1 MIFNK
6 GISFDSSGFILIEV
20 NKLDIEQNNHINIQ
34 QTKNF
39 LSRTILNKL
48 NCILNFN
55 NKSKHLIK
63 NLSYF
68 LNKSGIT
75 LRNSAYEK

>member
-39 LSRTILNKL
+39 LRRTILNKL
-48 NCILNFN
+48 NWI
-55 NKSKHLIK
+55 
-63 NLSYF
+63 
-68 LNKSGIT
+68 
-75 LRNSAYEK
+75 

>member
-34 QTKNF
+34 LKKNF
-39 LSRTILNKL
+39 LRRTILNKL
-48 NCILNFN
+48 NWILNFN
-55 NKSKHLIK
+55 NKSKHLLN

-68 LNKSGIT
+68 CISLESH
-75 LRNSAYEK
+75 